1 MNKKSK
7 QLKWWIFAVIVFG
20 VFVILQIPANW
31 LIAKFSKNNQV
42 LSNVSGNIWQGQAD
56 WHKDQLKGSV
66 HWTVRPMD
74 LFLLKLGAHVEIHS
88 ANTVLNGNVGYGL
101 GKKLSIRN
109 LNGEIAPDTLKA
121 LVNWQWPNNSIQLK
135 DVQLNYQK
143 AQGFSAASGNMQWA
157 GGPLGYTFAQR
168 QERMNMPS
176 LQGTVLNQ
184 DNQLEFDIRD
194 QRNQKMVNLLLAPD
208 LMLDVRLTQRFLLNV
223 PSYNGQAG
231 LDTYVISSR
240 QPLLKGAS

>member
-1 MNKKSK
+1 
-7 QLKWWIFAVIVFG
+7 
-20 VFVILQIPANW
+20 
-31 LIAKFSKNNQV
+31 
-42 LSNVSGNIWQGQAD
+42 
-56 WHKDQLKGSV
+56 
-66 HWTVRPMD
+66 
-74 LFLLKLGAHVEIHS
+74 
-88 ANTVLNGNVGYGL
+88 
-101 GKKLSIRN
+101 
-109 LNGEIAPDTLKA
+109 
-121 LVNWQWPNNSIQLK
+121 
-135 DVQLNYQK
+135 
-143 AQGFSAASGNMQWA
+143 MQWA